1 LKGQVNKYFA
11 AYFLQ
16 INIKIKI
23 CKIME
28 RINFFITVFM
38 IFWIVFAGVLCYND
52 IKEISVFK
60 EEKI

>member
-1 LKGQVNKYFA
+1 
-11 AYFLQ
+11 
-16 INIKIKI
+16 
-23 CKIME
+23 ME